1 MKMSRDM
8 TYKQVGAEK
17 SLYTS
22 SPILNTVIEKPE
34 KDNKMRFRQSQILID
49 LRSSTA
55 S

>member
-17 SLYTS
+17 SLSMY